1 MFCRNSD
8 GYWGANFFATWL
20 QLHLNFPQL
29 SNKENYKFTVHFFG
43 DGSQSS
49 SVIWGIR
56 MSLQAMLL
64 SSKCFGYLSLLKG
77 CCRCF
82 RSIHSQVVSPR
93 YLKRFTSKDIAKSV
107 SVSDMSVRL
116 CLSSSK
122 FSWISSSD
130 DHGQRWAGPIHGIHS
145 KFMILD
151 KTAGDFSRYLIS
163 SVILIQ
169 FISNRDSFWPVRSR

>member
-1 MFCRNSD
+1 
-8 GYWGANFFATWL
+8 
-20 QLHLNFPQL
+20 
-29 SNKENYKFTVHFFG
+29 
-43 DGSQSS
+43 
-49 SVIWGIR
+49 
-56 MSLQAMLL
+56 MLL

-107 SVSDMSVRL
+107 SVSDLSVRL

-122 FSWISSSD
+122 FSWSTGAESAHQMSIDKDELAQSMEF
-130 DHGQRWAGPIHGIHS
+130 IYS

-151 KTAGDFSRYLIS
+151 KTAEDFSGYLIS